1 MRALTLAGAGLL
13 LAACISTPEDRCATA
28 RIVVTAYDAANAA
41 GERVPSKEEAIG
53 AAVARALLAAR
64 CAL

>member
-1 MRALTLAGAGLL
+1 MKLSMLLGACLL
-13 LAACISTPEDRCATA
+13 LAACVSTPEDRCTTA

-53 AAVARALLAAR
+53 AAIARALLAAR
-64 CAL
+64 CAP